1 MKLKKV
7 WKLLALVS
15 LIFLLISCG
24 KKKEEKPLVMGLSPI
39 ANSEKLLEDTAPLH
53 KMLGD
58 EIGKPVEGYI
68 ATNYIG
74 VVEGL
79 GTGTIDFALIPPFAY
94 ILANKKNGSEA
105 LLTSIGKNDEP
116 GYYSVLLVRTDSG
129 IEKVEDLK
137 GKKVAFVD
145 PSSTSG
151 YIFPAVILMDHGIN
165 IEQDITYQFA
175 GGHDK
180 ALQLLINGDVDAI
193 GTYESAVTKFAKEFP
208 EVAKKVKVL
217 QKSDLIPGI
226 TLVVS
231 SKVDDAIK
239 RFDNRTV
246 TKSTIIPM
254 LHRYYKE
261 NFTVKIYD
269 KNKNLKQV
277 FDLGLEGEVS
287 RISGLLPSALN
298 KLTEY
303 EKAVK
308 NTFGKSGD
316 DLYLFTAPW
325 RAAGLKVEI
334 FLLIIFWKLVT
345 A

>member
-7 WKLLALVS
+7 WKLLALMS

-39 ANSEKLLEDTAPLH
+39 ANSEKLLEDAAPLY

-58 EIGKPVEGYI
+58 DIGRPVEGYI

-74 VVEGL
+74 VVEAL

-151 YIFPAVILMDHGIN
+151 YIFPAVILMDHGIDV
-165 IEQDITYQFA
+165 EQDVTYQFA

-208 EVAKKVKVL
+208 EITEKVKVL
-217 QKSDLIPGI
+217 EKSDLIPGI
-226 TLVVS
+226 TLTVS
-231 SKVDDAIK
+231 SKVDEATKQKIKDAFIK
-239 RFDNRTV
+239 VVNSKEGQELTLKLFGIKGFEEAKVDN
-246 TKSTIIPM
+246 
-254 LHRYYKE
+254 YKLIE
-261 NFTVKIYD
+261 D
-269 KNKNLKQV
+269 K
-277 FDLGLEGEVS
+277 
-287 RISGLLPSALN
+287 LN
-298 KLTEY
+298 KMGIDI
-303 EKAVK
+303 EKVK
-308 NTFGKSGD
+308 
-316 DLYLFTAPW
+316 
-325 RAAGLKVEI
+325 
-334 FLLIIFWKLVT
+334 
-345 A
+345 

>member
-1 MKLKKV
+1 MKRV
-7 WKLLALVS
+7 WKLLVLVS
-15 LIFLLISCG
+15 VIFLLISCG

-39 ANSEKLLEDTAPLH
+39 ANSEKLIEDTAPLY

-58 EIGKPVEGYI
+58 EIGR
-68 ATNYIG
+68 
-74 VVEGL
+74 L

-94 ILANKKNGSEA
+94 ILANKKNGTEA
-105 LLTSIGKNDEP
+105 LLTSIGKHDEP

-208 EVAKKVKVL
+208 EVTEKVKVL
-217 QKSDLIPGI
+217 EKSDLIPGI

-231 SKVDDAIK
+231 SKVDDATKQKIK
-239 RFDNRTV
+239 DAFLKVTSTKEGQELTLKLFGIKGFQEANVDN
-246 TKSTIIPM
+246 
-254 LHRYYKE
+254 YKLIE
-261 NFTVKIYD
+261 D
-269 KNKNLKQV
+269 K
-277 FDLGLEGEVS
+277 
-287 RISGLLPSALN
+287 LN
-298 KLTEY
+298 KMGIDI
-303 EKAVK
+303 EKIK
-308 NTFGKSGD
+308 
-316 DLYLFTAPW
+316 
-325 RAAGLKVEI
+325 
-334 FLLIIFWKLVT
+334 
-345 A
+345 

>member
-1 MKLKKV
+1 MKKV
-7 WKLLALVS
+7 WKLLMLVS
-15 LIFLLISCG
+15 FIFLLISCG
-24 KKKEEKPLVMGLSPI
+24 KKKEEKPLVMGLVPI
-39 ANSEKLLEDTAPLH
+39 ANSEKLIEDTAPLH

-58 EIGKPVEGYI
+58 EIGRPVEGFI

-74 VVEGL
+74 IVEAL

-94 ILANKKNGSEA
+94 ILANKKNGTEA
-105 LLTSIGKNDEP
+105 LLTSINKHDEP

-165 IEQDITYQFA
+165 IEQDVTYQFA

-193 GTYESAVTKFAKEFP
+193 GTYESAITKFTKEFP
-208 EVAKKVKVL
+208 EVTEKVKVL

-231 SKVDDAIK
+231 SKVDDATKQKIK
-239 RFDNRTV
+239 DAFLKVTATKEGQELTLQLFGIKGFEEANIDN
-246 TKSTIIPM
+246 
-254 LHRYYKE
+254 YKLIE
-261 NFTVKIYD
+261 D
-269 KNKNLKQV
+269 K
-277 FDLGLEGEVS
+277 
-287 RISGLLPSALN
+287 LN
-298 KLTEY
+298 KMGIDI
-303 EKAVK
+303 EKIK
-308 NTFGKSGD
+308 
-316 DLYLFTAPW
+316 
-325 RAAGLKVEI
+325 
-334 FLLIIFWKLVT
+334 
-345 A
+345 

>member
-1 MKLKKV
+1 MKKV
-7 WKLLALVS
+7 WKLLMLVS

-24 KKKEEKPLVMGLSPI
+24 KKKEEKPLVMGLVPI
-39 ANSEKLLEDTAPLH
+39 ANSEKLIEDTAPLH

-58 EIGKPVEGYI
+58 EIGRPVEGFI

-74 VVEGL
+74 IVEAL

-94 ILANKKNGSEA
+94 ILANKKNGTEA
-105 LLTSIGKNDEP
+105 LLTSINKHDEP
-116 GYYSVLLVRTDSG
+116 YSVLLVRTDSG

-165 IEQDITYQFA
+165 VEQDITYQFA

-193 GTYESAVTKFAKEFP
+193 GTYESAITKFSKEFP
-208 EVAKKVKVL
+208 EADGKIKVL

-231 SKVDDAIK
+231 SKVDDATKQKIK
-239 RFDNRTV
+239 DAF
-246 TKSTIIPM
+246 
-254 LHRYYKE
+254 
-261 NFTVKIYD
+261 
-269 KNKNLKQV
+269 
-277 FDLGLEGEVS
+277 
-287 RISGLLPSALN
+287 
-298 KLTEY
+298 
-303 EKAVK
+303 
-308 NTFGKSGD
+308 
-316 DLYLFTAPW
+316 
-325 RAAGLKVEI
+325 LKVIAKKEGQELTLQLFGI
-334 FLLIIFWKLVT
+334 KGFEEANIDSYKLIEDKLSKMGIDIEKIK
-345 A
+345 

>member
-1 MKLKKV
+1 MKRV
-7 WKLLALVS
+7 WKLLVLVS

-24 KKKEEKPLVMGLSPI
+24 KKKEEKPLIMGLSPI
-39 ANSEKLLEDTAPLH
+39 ANSEKLIEDTAPLH

-58 EIGKPVEGYI
+58 EIGRPVEGFI

-74 VVEGL
+74 VVEAL

-94 ILANKKNGSEA
+94 ILANKKNGTEA
-105 LLTSIGKNDEP
+105 LLTSINKHDEP

-129 IEKVEDLK
+129 I
-137 GKKVAFVD
+137 KKVAFVD

-208 EVAKKVKVL
+208 EVTEKVKVL
-217 QKSDLIPGI
+217 EKSDLIPGI

-231 SKVDDAIK
+231 SKVDDATKQKIK
-239 RFDNRTV
+239 DAFLKVTSTKEGQELTLKLFGIKGFQEANVDN
-246 TKSTIIPM
+246 
-254 LHRYYKE
+254 YKLIE
-261 NFTVKIYD
+261 D
-269 KNKNLKQV
+269 K
-277 FDLGLEGEVS
+277 
-287 RISGLLPSALN
+287 LN
-298 KLTEY
+298 KMGIDI
-303 EKAVK
+303 EKIK
-308 NTFGKSGD
+308 
-316 DLYLFTAPW
+316 
-325 RAAGLKVEI
+325 
-334 FLLIIFWKLVT
+334 
-345 A
+345 